1 MFGLMKFNQKS
12 ITVYFER
19 KKLYFEP
26 DIDRIYE
33 RNDYKNEPN
42 EQQVQ
47 KWEENLKKETWQLK
61 KNKSFVFI

>member
-19 KKLYFEP
+19 KKLQFKP

-33 RNDYKNEPN
+33 RNDYTNEPN

-47 KWEENLKKETWQLK
+47 KWEENVTKETWQLK